1 MSSKFLLGSDKSHQ
15 RHDLQK
21 YFQDAPSDRVSPV
34 FFQPYCF
41 EVDALFEFHPSVLE
55 MDFYHHISLP
65 ALAVYLDKVDGLW
78 NYRHAAV
85 IAEILFE
92 KV

>member
-1 MSSKFLLGSDKSHQ
+1 
-15 RHDLQK
+15 
-21 YFQDAPSDRVSPV
+21 
-34 FFQPYCF
+34 
-41 EVDALFEFHPSVLE
+41 